1 MSAFALPDK
10 LAAAIRGFQPSRVLL
25 TALELDVF
33 GQIGEGA
40 TAAELAL
47 RIQTDPRATE
57 MLLNA
62 AVSLGALEKRQD
74 RFFPAPFNESFTG
87 ARRTGWLHSVN
98 LWTAWSHLT
107 ESVRTGR
114 SAVLAEIG
122 DRDETWQKAFI
133 AAMENSAIER
143 APRVAEAAGPEPVGR
158 MLDVGGGSAAY
169 SIAFARKHPRLHATV
184 FDLPEILPL
193 TERYIE
199 AAGMTGRIGTVAGDL
214 RRDTF
219 GEGFDLVLLSSI
231 CHMLNEADNIDLLKR
246 CRSAL
251 RRGGRIIIQE
261 FILDAAKTGPAFAAL
276 FSLNMLLG
284 TQGGA
289 AYSENE
295 YTAWLSAAGFSDAGL
310 HPLPP
315 PTALLF
321 ATAV

>member
-1 MSAFALPDK
+1 MSAIALPEK

-40 TAAELAL
+40 TAAELAR

-62 AVSLGALEKRQD
+62 LVSLGALEKRQD
-74 RFFPAPFNESFTG
+74 RFLPAPFNESLTG
-87 ARRTGWLHSVN
+87 ARQSGLLHSAN
-98 LWTAWSHLT
+98 LWTTWSHLT
-107 ESVRTGR
+107 ECVRTGR
-114 SAVLAEIG
+114 PAVLADIG
-122 DRDETWQKAFI
+122 DRDEGWQRAFI

-143 APRVAEAAGPEPVGR
+143 APLVAEAAGPEPVGR

-169 SIAFARKHPRLHATV
+169 SIAFARKYPGLQATV

-193 TERYIE
+193 TARYIE
-199 AAGMTGRIGTVAGDL
+199 AAGMRERIGTVAGDL
-214 RRDTF
+214 RRDSF

-231 CHMLNEADNIDLLKR
+231 CHMLNEAENVDLLKR
-246 CRSAL
+246 CRDAL
-251 RRGGRIIIQE
+251 RPGGRIIIQE
-261 FILDAAKTGPAFAAL
+261 FILDESKTGPASATL
-276 FSLNMLLG
+276 FSLNMLVG

-295 YTAWLSAAGFSDAGL
+295 YAAWLREAGFGSVVL

-315 PTALLF
+315 PAALLF